1 MNKNRS
7 NKDDEFH
14 KNKNI
19 NFFNRFNMKN
29 IYKKIVV
36 TYKELPNYL
45 KTPKKKTDLFSDIGN
60 IGKYSFDRIKKFLSK
75 RF

>member
-1 MNKNRS
+1 MNLNRS
-7 NKDDEFH
+7 NKNDESH
-14 KNKNI
+14 ENKHINKLNI
-19 NFFNRFNMKN
+19 KN
-29 IYKKIVV
+29 IYEKIVE

-60 IGKYSFDRIKKFLSK
+60 IGKYSFERLKKFLSK

>member
-7 NKDDEFH
+7 NKDDESYED
-14 KNKNI
+14 KNI
-19 NFFNRFNMKN
+19 NILNRFNIKN
-29 IYKKIVV
+29 IYKKIVE

>member
-1 MNKNRS
+1 MV
-7 NKDDEFH
+7 E
-14 KNKNI
+14 
-19 NFFNRFNMKN
+19 
-29 IYKKIVV
+29 

-60 IGKYSFDRIKKFLSK
+60 IGKYSFDRLKKFLSK

>member
-1 MNKNRS
+1 MNINRS
-7 NKDDEFH
+7 NKNDESH
-14 KNKNI
+14 ENKHINKFNI
-19 NFFNRFNMKN
+19 KN
-29 IYKKIVV
+29 IYEKIVE

-60 IGKYSFDRIKKFLSK
+60 IGKYSFERLKKFLSK